1 MPDDLTLDF
10 IYENYDVPATAVPL
24 GLSYATVEPVAADLA
39 SQFSLSIVSKDEAAA
54 LPVLRALMADL
65 RRNAFDR
72 PVELHV
78 VDSLTRPLAAW
89 RDSALTAG
97 YHGDYSE
104 VGTVLDLVRERL
116 ERRYALVAER
126 GLAALADEPY
136 LVVVVNSR
144 EALDYVSES
153 KELMGAYTA
162 MRKQYA
168 QLRVLFVF
176 SAVADAS
183 VSFSSPALLKEL
195 KEERR
200 GIVLTN
206 LGEQKFYDIN
216 AAVARSFKGEL
227 ERGQAYLVS
236 GTDVSKVRL
245 PTVREGA

>member
-1 MPDDLTLDF
+1 
-10 IYENYDVPATAVPL
+10 
-24 GLSYATVEPVAADLA
+24 
-39 SQFSLSIVSKDEAAA
+39 
-54 LPVLRALMADL
+54 
-65 RRNAFDR
+65 
-72 PVELHV
+72 
-78 VDSLTRPLAAW
+78 
-89 RDSALTAG
+89 
-97 YHGDYSE
+97 
-104 VGTVLDLVRERL
+104 
-116 ERRYALVAER
+116 
-126 GLAALADEPY
+126 
-136 LVVVVNSR
+136 
-144 EALDYVSES
+144 
-153 KELMGAYTA
+153 MGAYTA